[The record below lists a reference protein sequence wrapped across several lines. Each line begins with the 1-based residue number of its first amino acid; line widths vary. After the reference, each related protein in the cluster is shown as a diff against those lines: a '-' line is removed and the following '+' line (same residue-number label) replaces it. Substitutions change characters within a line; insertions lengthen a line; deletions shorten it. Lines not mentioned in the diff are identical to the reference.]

1 MKQIDKQLAD
11 DLRTA
16 MSRLLKVLR
25 SQTKNEER
33 ISLTES
39 STLAFLY
46 VNGEKLPSELA
57 AVEKV
62 TAQSMSQII
71 NKLLAHGFI
80 KKTVSETDKRKMI
93 ITITDLGKQTI
104 EKRRHE
110 KEEWLAQSISQ
121 KTTNEEKYFLT
132 EAIRILGKLG
142 E

>member
-1 MKQIDKQLAD
+1 MNQVDKQLAD
-11 DLRTA
+11 DLRTVI
-16 MSRLLKVLR
+16 SRLLKVLR
-25 SQTKNEER
+25 SETKNEER

-46 VNGEKLPSELA
+46 INGEKLPSELA
-57 AVEKV
+57 IVEKV

-71 NKLLAHGFI
+71 NKLLARGFVE
-80 KKTVSETDKRKMI
+80 KTASETDKRKMI
-93 ITITDLGKQTI
+93 ITITELGKQII

-121 KTTNEEKYFLT
+121 KTTDEEKYFLT
-132 EAIRILGKLG
+132 EAIRILGKLV